1 MARTANYTIHEQGN
15 QYFVFVPASISESGN
30 REKRYFKTK
39 ILAKEFVKTLKGNLR
54 DHGAKSVSLSARLT
68 MDALEAEK
76 LLSKIP
82 GTTLAQAAKFFIK
95 HHDEAAKCPTFA
107 QAFDES
113 IQRRENLSVAYN
125 RDMKA
130 LQRRLPA
137 DFLATN
143 IFEIQGTDIA
153 TALDSCCGGVTHW
166 RNAFRVV
173 RVILNDQVKNGT
185 IKTNPCDNCHQPR
198 QRRTAEVVIYTPE
211 QVQSVFD
218 CCRDYSTGSNRDCKA
233 CAVPFAI
240 LFFAGVR
247 PIELTRLHWTDING
261 DYLRLSGEVT
271 KTGRTRTIH
280 ISPTLRAWLD
290 TVPQADREGKIV
302 PADWEDKAQRVKK
315 EAAICGRKYQDAARH
330 TYGSFT
336 VAIEGIDYVRA
347 SMGHG
352 HTQTFESHY
361 HNSMTIPQAKKYLAI
376 MPPTASENTEAQSA

>member
-1 MARTANYTIHEQGN
+1 MARTANYTIHEQGK

-30 REKRYFKTK
+30 REKRYFKTQ

-54 DHGAKSVSLSARLT
+54 DHGAKSVTLSARLT
-68 MDALEAEK
+68 MDAMEAEK
-76 LLSKIP
+76 MLSKIP
-82 GTTLAQAAKFFIK
+82 GTTLAQAAQFFIK
-95 HHDEAAKCPTFA
+95 HHDQAAKCPTFA

-125 RDMKA
+125 RDMKS
-130 LQRRLPA
+130 LQKRLPA

-166 RNAFRVV
+166 RNAFRVI
-173 RVILNDQVKNGT
+173 RVILNDQVKTGT

-211 QVQSVFD
+211 QVQAVFD
-218 CCRDYSTGSNRDCKA
+218 CCRDYSTGSNRECKP

-247 PIELTRLHWTDING
+247 PIELTRLHWSDING

-271 KTGRTRTIH
+271 KTGRTRTVH
-280 ISPTLRAWLD
+280 ISPTLRAWLN

-302 PADWEDKAQRVKK
+302 PADWEDKAQRVKR
-315 EAAICGRKYQDAARH
+315 EAGICGRKYQDAARH
-330 TYGSFT
+330 TFGSFT

-361 HNSMTIPQAKKYLAI
+361 HNSMTIPQAKKYMKI
-376 MPPTASENTEAQSA
+376 MPTKAQRKRKGRAA